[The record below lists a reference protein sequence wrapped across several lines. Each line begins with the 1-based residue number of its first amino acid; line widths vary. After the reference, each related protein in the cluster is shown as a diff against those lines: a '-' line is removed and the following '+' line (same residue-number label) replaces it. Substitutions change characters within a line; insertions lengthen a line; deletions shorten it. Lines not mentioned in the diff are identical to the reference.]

1 MKRLFLLI
9 LICAGQA
16 VRGESVEW
24 LTDARAAQGKAKEE
38 NKLVLLDFTGSD
50 WCGWCIKLK
59 REVFDQPEFVQYAR
73 SKLVMVEVDFP
84 HQKTLSHAQ
93 QQANAKLQRTYGITG
108 YPTI

>member
-24 LTDARAAQGKAKEE
+24 LTDARAAQNKAKAE

-59 REVFDQPEFVQYAR
+59 REVFDQPEFAQFAGSR
-73 SKLVMVEVDFP
+73 LVMVTVDFP
-84 HQKTLSHAQ
+84 KNQTLSFAQ
-93 QQANAKLQRTYGITG
+93 QHANAK
-108 YPTI
+108 